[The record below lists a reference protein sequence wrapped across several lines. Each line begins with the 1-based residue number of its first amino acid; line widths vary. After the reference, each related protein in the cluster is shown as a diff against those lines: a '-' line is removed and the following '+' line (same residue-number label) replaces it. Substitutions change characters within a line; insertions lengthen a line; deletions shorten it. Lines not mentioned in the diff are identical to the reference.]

1 METKPRTWL
10 KEIRESNGLRA
21 SAVAHMAG
29 MDEAHYS
36 RIENGKIKHITFNVA
51 NRIAQALGF
60 SVYKFYDNEKIIK
73 LKARMWSKGF
83 TYESLSKALHISVGC
98 LLEKISGRRDFK
110 WKEIKKLCILLCIE
124 NPLDWFYFY

>member
-1 METKPRTWL
+1 MKTKPRTWL
-10 KEIRESNGLRA
+10 KEIREGKGLTA
-21 SAVAHMAG
+21 SAVARMAR

-60 SVYKFYDNEKIIK
+60 SVCKFYGDEKIIK
-73 LKARMWSKGF
+73 LKAKIWAKGF
-83 TYESLSKALHISVGC
+83 TYGSLAKELHISVGC

-110 WKEIKKLCILLCIE
+110 WKEIKKLCTLLCIE